1 MPADSEFD
9 NGFTA
14 SAFTPLSVLYPTGH
28 LKPGWTRAPLRREPA
43 ITGLDWSFA
52 PTPRSEKRIAR
63 QYSCRPPPR
72 FPSASPCPGVDRP
85 ASGLTLVTPGLYQTS
100 LLAPRRGLR
109 ACWFPYASRVWGLLK
124 LATKM
129 NSPARVSRRK
139 MQPCSSPLVLSGC
152 PGLLRGDSSLS
163 GRIHYY

>member
-9 NGFTA
+9 YGFTA
-14 SAFTPLSVLYPTGH
+14 SAFTPLSVLYPAGH
-28 LKPGWTRAPLRREPA
+28 LEPGWTRAPLRREPA

-63 QYSCRPPPR
+63 QYSCRPPPE
-72 FPSASPCPGVDRP
+72 FPPASPCPGVDRP
-85 ASGLTLVTPGLYQTS
+85 ASGLTLVTPGPFR
-100 LLAPRRGLR
+100 PRSWPRERLR
-109 ACWFPYASRVWGLLK
+109 AYWFPCASGVWKLLR

-139 MQPCSSPLVLSGC
+139 MQPCSSPLVLPGC
-152 PGLLRGDSSLS
+152 PGFLRGDSKLS
-163 GRIHYY
+163 GRINYY